1 MIDNKAVT
9 ITEGLGITEERANE
23 LSHYVQL
30 AFMFSQDAFYVLEK
44 IIDKC
49 KHTNEI
55 TFVVLEF
62 SRTRI
67 SMAMAN
73 GDFKTNKNKY

>member
-1 MIDNKAVT
+1 MIDNKADS
-9 ITEGLGITEERANE
+9 IPEGLGITEERQME
-23 LSHYVQL
+23 LISYVQL
-30 AFMFSQDAFYVLEK
+30 AFMFSQDSFYILEK
-44 IIDKC
+44 IIEKC

-67 SMAMAN
+67 A
-73 GDFKTNKNKY
+73 